1 MERKISY
8 PLYLTAFLL
17 SVAVFAIGVYIGT
30 LLDNANLAG
39 LSDRVDSL
47 SQRSTSVQLLLLS
60 EGDSSAF
67 CPVFR
72 SELSE
77 IDADI
82 ERIGYEL
89 SFLEEKK
96 QAYDPE
102 LKKQY
107 FLLEAGSYL
116 LSKKVSEVCGDD
128 NILLLYF
135 YSNADCESCQ
145 AQGGEILSFRDAL
158 QSGGRTMRIYSFDGD
173 LGSPV
178 AEALISH
185 HNITSYPSI
194 VVNGVLHSGYADSD
208 ALAGLVAD
216 AS

>member
-39 LSDRVDSL
+39 LSERVESL
-47 SQRSTSVQLLLLS
+47 SQRSTSVQLLLLA

-89 SFLEEKK
+89 SYLEEKK

-107 FLLEAGSYL
+107 FLLEAGSYM
-116 LSKKVSEVCGDD
+116 LSKRVSEVCGDD
-128 NILLLYF
+128 TILLLYF
-135 YSNADCESCQ
+135 YSNEDCESCQ
-145 AQGGEILSFRDAL
+145 EQGVDILAFRDELAAD
-158 QSGGRTMRIYSFDGD
+158 GRTMRIYSFDGD

-178 AEALISH
+178 AEALVEH
-185 HNITSYPSI
+185 HGIDTYPSV
-194 VVNGVLHSGYADSD
+194 VVNDVRHSGYADSD
-208 ALAGLVAD
+208 ALSGLVAN
-216 AS
+216 AG